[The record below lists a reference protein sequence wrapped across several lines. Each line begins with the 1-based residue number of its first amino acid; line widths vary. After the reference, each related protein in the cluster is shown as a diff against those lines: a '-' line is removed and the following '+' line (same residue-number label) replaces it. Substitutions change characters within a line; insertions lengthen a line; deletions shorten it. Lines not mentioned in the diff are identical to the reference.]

1 LELKVLVEEAT
12 EVLAAHR
19 EIHIFDYKEALA
31 TWREDLA
38 AYTHDLTVW
47 AREMQGNR
55 PSQPSPPRNYL
66 GEYDKMIAKLHRHK
80 DVNIILSDK
89 EYSIIFEDEFYW
101 QSSFQ
106 RQKAPIYTMGDPIS
120 FNSGTSISGGSVV
133 GGSISTS
140 KLNLD
145 SLNTDYSDGL
155 HVPLEDE

>member
-1 LELKVLVEEAT
+1 LELKVLVEEAM

-31 TWREDLA
+31 TWREDLTS
-38 AYTHDLTVW
+38 YTHALTIW
-47 AREMQGNR
+47 AREMNGNR
-55 PSQPSPPRNYL
+55 PNQPNPPRNYL

-106 RQKAPIYTMGDPIS
+106 RQKAPIYTMGDA
-120 FNSGTSISGGSVV
+120 NTSISGGSII
-133 GGSISTS
+133 GGSLSAS

-145 SLNTDYSDGL
+145 SLNADYSDGL